1 MTCKYVQVNI
11 ERNQKCFSQ
20 ARSHHLLCQ
29 YSSHRT
35 TEHNASFFSV
45 SNRQLHYV
53 KLSKNSGAGSR
64 AMLIGI

>member
-35 TEHNASFFSV
+35 TEHNASYVFDRWNFLNFLCFFSIQSTV
-45 SNRQLHYV
+45 ALCETE
-53 KLSKNSGAGSR
+53 
-64 AMLIGI
+64 

>member
-35 TEHNASFFSV
+35 TEHNASYVFDRRNFDHLMFFQYPIDSCI
-45 SNRQLHYV
+45 
-53 KLSKNSGAGSR
+53 
-64 AMLIGI
+64 M